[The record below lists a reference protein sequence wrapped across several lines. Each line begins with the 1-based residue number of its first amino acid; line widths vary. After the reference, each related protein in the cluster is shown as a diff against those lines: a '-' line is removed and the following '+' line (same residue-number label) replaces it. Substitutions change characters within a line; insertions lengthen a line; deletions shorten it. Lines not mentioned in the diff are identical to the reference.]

1 MRFSYKPIVER
12 FKIPRPTLIDWNK
25 RAKKEPENWRGR
37 HLKYLQESLFLEKE
51 TLVELADKGIGYK
64 DIFIIAT
71 SLYFNPQKSF
81 IDKKE
86 YKNLLKE
93 FSFQKNNSIE
103 YKHEFAKEIWNIP
116 LDDGS
121 DRFIADYPRVFAL
134 LDTLSV
140 FQYYTLYKLIVDYL
154 EELRE
159 KIDFAGHSNGIEGR
173 TWQELY
179 SLQKAFSKKSIE
191 TKFSSIL

>member
-51 TLVELADKGIGYK
+51 TLLELSDKGIGYK

-71 SLYFNPQKSF
+71 SLYFNPQKTF

-86 YKNLLKE
+86 YKNLLKK

-103 YKHEFAKEIWNIP
+103 YRHEFAKEIWDIP

-121 DRFIADYPRVFAL
+121 GRFIADYPRVFAL

-140 FQYYTLYKLIVDYL
+140 FQYYTLYKLIADYL
-154 EELRE
+154 EELRK